1 MLVLWS
7 VDVVVGFGLPLAR
20 VVFDFV
26 GDVCGLFRGVDC
38 GIVGDVPEL
47 AELAE
52 FASMVFLDI
61 LTGTQ
66 RAVLWHL
73 GSCAWLQILVAKA
86 RCGCT

>member
-26 GDVCGLFRGVDC
+26 DDVCGLFRGVDC
-38 GIVGDVPEL
+38 GIVRDVPEL
-47 AELAE
+47 ADLAE
-52 FASMVFLDI
+52 FSSMVFLDI

-66 RAVLWHL
+66 TAVLGHL
-73 GSCAWLQILVAKA
+73 VRCA
-86 RCGCT
+86 RN